1 MPRITS
7 DWNSGVPRQPSSD
20 DDLRVFF
27 SRMTCAR
34 AETSAYADAPMARA
48 LFNRVEVM
56 KQPRTLAAIALGIAP
71 GDATYLLS
79 GLREDGAK
87 DCVRLL
93 DAKRPPAKTNY
104 EKEISDE

>member
-20 DDLRVFF
+20 DNLRVFL
-27 SRMTCAR
+27 SRMTCAC

-56 KQPRTLAAIALGIAP
+56 KQPPTLAARALGIASR
-71 GDATYLLS
+71 DATYLLS
-79 GLREDGAK
+79 GLREDVAK
-87 DCVRLL
+87 ELVRVML
-93 DAKRPPAKTNY
+93 AGRPSIDTTNQ
-104 EKEISDE
+104 KEADDE

>member
-27 SRMTCAR
+27 SRMTCAC

-48 LFNRVEVM
+48 MFNRVEVM
-56 KQPRTLAAIALGIAP
+56 KQPRTLAASALGIAP

-79 GLREDGAK
+79 GLREDVAK
-87 DCVRLL
+87 DFVRVML
-93 DAKRPPAKTNY
+93 AGRPSIDTTNQ
-104 EKEISDE
+104 EEADDE

>member
-79 GLREDGAK
+79 GLREDVAK
-87 DCVRLL
+87 DFVRVML
-93 DAKRPPAKTNY
+93 AGRPSIDTTNQ
-104 EKEISDE
+104 EEADDE

>member
-27 SRMTCAR
+27 MRMTSACA
-34 AETSAYADAPMARA
+34 EISAYADVPMARA

-56 KQPRTLAAIALGIAP
+56 KQPPTLAARALGIAS
-71 GDATYLLS
+71 GDATYLIS
-79 GLREDGAK
+79 GLRKDVAK
-87 DCVRLL
+87 DFVRVMLAGRSSI
-93 DAKRPPAKTNY
+93 DTTNQ
-104 EKEISDE
+104 KEADDE

>member
-27 SRMTCAR
+27 SRMTCAC

-56 KQPRTLAAIALGIAP
+56 KQPPTLAASALGIAP

-79 GLREDGAK
+79 GLREDVAK
-87 DCVRLL
+87 DFVRVLL
-93 DAKRPPAKTNY
+93 RRDRSKDTTNQ
-104 EKEISDE
+104 KEIRDE